1 MRTKALK
8 PRVMVRI
15 KEVDLYRFIIL
26 FFIIFLSACTAGR
39 ENSRFSISELFN
51 SEQEEW
57 LSLLPTEELM
67 SINEKNKPQSE
78 NQEIDNNDRVMKLR
92 KKAQELSSYEFKGV
106 VLQLTF

>member
-57 LSLLPTEELM
+57 LSLLPTEELT

-78 NQEIDNNDRVMKLR
+78 NQEIDNNDRAMKLR
-92 KKAQELSSYEFKGV
+92 KKAQELSSYEF
-106 VLQLTF
+106 

>member
-57 LSLLPTEELM
+57 LSLLPTEELT
-67 SINEKNKPQSE
+67 SINKKNKPQSE

-92 KKAQELSSYEFKGV
+92 KKAQELSSYEF
-106 VLQLTF
+106 

>member
-57 LSLLPTEELM
+57 LSLLPTEELT
-67 SINEKNKPQSE
+67 SINGKNKPQSE
-78 NQEIDNNDRVMKLR
+78 NQERLEKWLWMV
-92 KKAQELSSYEFKGV
+92 
-106 VLQLTF
+106 

>member
-57 LSLLPTEELM
+57 LSLLPTEELT

-78 NQEIDNNDRVMKLR
+78 NQEIDNNDRVMKLQ
-92 KKAQELSSYEFKGV
+92 KKAQELSSYEF
-106 VLQLTF
+106 

>member
-57 LSLLPTEELM
+57 LSLLPTEELT

-92 KKAQELSSYEFKGV
+92 KKAQELSLYEF
-106 VLQLTF
+106 